1 MRNEGQW
8 ATRRSGYMAVLMMD
22 VARRA
27 GVSVTTVSHVMNQ
40 TREIAPQTRARV
52 LAAIEELGYYKNSSA
67 RLLVRGHSDTI
78 GLIISDIE
86 NPFLPELV
94 KSFERAATAA
104 GLELLLGMTNY
115 EQKKAEAAVRR
126 MIESR
131 VRGVA
136 VMTSQLDGQLID
148 RLTQAE
154 VPVVLLDSPKCGRL
168 RGAISIDYAAGILP
182 TVEHLYQ
189 LGHTNVAL
197 LHGPLH
203 LVSAARYFEQLREA
217 IADSGMKLVGAVE
230 GDGRPEGG
238 ARGAQVLLGLR
249 RPPTAILCGN
259 DLTAIGA
266 MGMAVRMGRSVPGDL
281 SIIGC
286 DDIAMASYSQPTL
299 STVRIPRDAMGH
311 EAFRLLDKM
320 LVSKSRRGS
329 AAAVTTNFIARGS
342 SSAVRRSARSSKSV
356 LEIHSTQ
363 GPRLLTTARRTHNSK
378 GRKTR

>member
-1 MRNEGQW
+1 
-8 ATRRSGYMAVLMMD
+8 MAVLMVD

-27 GVSVTTVSHVMNQ
+27 EVSVTTVSHVMNQ
-40 TREIAPQTRARV
+40 TRAIAPATRARV
-52 LAAIEELGYYKNSSA
+52 IKAIKDLHYFKNNSA

-115 EQKKAEAAVRR
+115 EHKKAEAAVRH

-148 RLTQAE
+148 RMLQAE
-154 VPVVLLDSPKCGRL
+154 LPVVLLDSMRAGRL
-168 RGAISIDYAAGILP
+168 RGGLSIDYSAGILP
-182 TVEHLYQ
+182 AVAHLYR
-189 LGHTNVAL
+189 LGHREVAMI
-197 LHGPLH
+197 HGPLH
-203 LVSAARYFEQLREA
+203 VVSASRYFEHVREA
-217 IADSGMKLVGAVE
+217 VAECGMKLLGAIG
-230 GDGRPEGG
+230 GDGGPESG
-238 ARGAQVLLGLR
+238 AHGAHVLLSMK

-266 MGMAVRMGRSVPGDL
+266 LGMAIRLGRSVPEDL

-286 DDIAMASYSQPTL
+286 DDIAMASYSQPSL
-299 STVRIPRDAMGH
+299 STVRIPRDTMGQ
-311 EAFRLLDKM
+311 EAFRLLDKI
-320 LVSKSRRGS
+320 VASKSRRGS
-329 AAAVTTNFIARGS
+329 ETVVATSFIARAS
-342 SSAVRRSARSSKSV
+342 SGAAPKARGRSTPGNA
-356 LEIHSTQ
+356 Q
-363 GPRLLTTARRTHNSK
+363 GLRLLTNLSAATRRVK
-378 GRKTR
+378 